1 MFGIFKK
8 SLEIIAPI
16 SGKVIDLSE
25 VPDKVFAEKMAGDGV
40 GIDSTGDTVVAPVD
54 GTVVLIFKTNH
65 AFAMRLD
72 NGIELLIHIGID
84 TVELEGVGFERLIEE
99 GSKVKM
105 GEPVIKID
113 RSFITQKGYSLV
125 TPVLITNPDKLK
137 EIKYNTNLTA
147 DAGKQTVITYK
158 IK

>member
-147 DAGKQTVITYK
+147 DAGKQTIITYK

>member
-99 GSKVKM
+99 GIKVKM

-158 IK
+158 TK